1 MWSISHIKTIT
12 TLKYNNKTILINDK
26 PTLSNWIAYLNH
38 KGIAYEVK

>member
-1 MWSISHIKTIT
+1 MT
-12 TLKYNNKTILINDK
+12 TLKYNNKIIKITDK